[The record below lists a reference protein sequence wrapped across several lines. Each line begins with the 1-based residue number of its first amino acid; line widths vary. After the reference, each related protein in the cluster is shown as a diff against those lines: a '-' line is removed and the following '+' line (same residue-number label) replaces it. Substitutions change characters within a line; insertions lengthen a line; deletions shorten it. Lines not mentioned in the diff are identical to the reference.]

1 VFIGGSNLSFRTF
14 SRPRLGL
21 GISPQFE
28 FLRLRH
34 TRSGCPRYNPWVPYS
49 FGMSFSSGS
58 TRSALLAGMPAAL
71 TAASSS
77 APDATRK
84 PNILL
89 LISDQFRGDCLG
101 CLGLNPMGLTP
112 NLDGMASRGVVFR
125 SAFANQPVC
134 APARGSIFTG
144 QYPARH
150 GVVRNGV
157 ALPAG
162 TPTLAT
168 TLRASGYSANYIGKW
183 HLAGNGRGA
192 TPPAG
197 RGGFLDLWEAS
208 NELEWT
214 SHAYEGDLYDNSGQ
228 PIHFA
233 NRYRADFLTDRV
245 ERFLRGAREPF
256 LLVASYLEVH
266 HQNDSDTFDPPREFK
281 NRYPN
286 PFVPQDLRPLPGTWP
301 SQLADYFACVA
312 KMDEVVGRI
321 RGVLADTGLDRDTI
335 LVFVSDHGCHF
346 KTRNTE
352 YKRSPHDSSLHIPL
366 VMEGPGFNRGIEIPE
381 LVGQV
386 DLMPALLAACDV
398 PAPAGVQ
405 GHSFLPLLD
414 RQTKDWRDEVYFE
427 LSEFMLGRG
436 LRTPQYTYAVA
447 VPRLGGQLPGHAER
461 YVEYM
466 LYDNF
471 ADPWQHVNLAGR
483 APYAK
488 ITDELRARLIAR
500 MRDAASETTPI
511 EPCWFPYP

>member
-1 VFIGGSNLSFRTF
+1 
-14 SRPRLGL
+14 
-21 GISPQFE
+21 
-28 FLRLRH
+28 
-34 TRSGCPRYNPWVPYS
+34 
-49 FGMSFSSGS
+49 
-58 TRSALLAGMPAAL
+58 MPAAL
-71 TAASSS
+71 AATASMAQP
-77 APDATRK
+77 AAK
-84 PNILL
+84 PNIVL
-89 LISDQFRGDCLG
+89 LISDQFRADCLG
-101 CLGLNPMGLTP
+101 SLGLNPMNLTP
-112 NLDGMASRGVVFR
+112 NLDSMASRGVVFR

-150 GVVRNGV
+150 GVVHNGI
-157 ALPAG
+157 ALPTG

-168 TLRASGYSANYIGKW
+168 TLRAAGYSANYIGKW
-183 HLAGNGRGA
+183 HLAGDSRGP

-214 SHAYEGDLYDNSGQ
+214 SHAYEGDLFDAAGQ
-228 PIHFA
+228 PIHFT
-233 NRYRADFLTDRV
+233 NQYRADFLTDRV
-245 ERFLRGAREPF
+245 GRFLRAARRPF

-301 SQLADYFACVA
+301 SQLSDYFACVA

-321 RGVLADTGLDRDTI
+321 RGVLADTGLARDTI
-335 LVFVSDHGCHF
+335 LAFVSDHGCHF

-366 VMEGPGFNRGIEIPE
+366 VLEGPGFNRGLAIPE

-386 DLMPALLAACDV
+386 DLMPTLLAACGV
-398 PAPAGVQ
+398 PAPDGVQ
-405 GHSFLPLLD
+405 GRSFLPLLD
-414 RQTKDWRDEVYFE
+414 RQTQGWPGEVYFE

-447 VPRLGGQLPGHAER
+447 APRQSARLPDRADR

-466 LYDNF
+466 LYDNY
-471 ADPWQHVNLAGR
+471 ADPWQHVNLAGQ

-488 ITDELRARLIAR
+488 VAEGLRARLIDR
-500 MRDAASETTPI
+500 MREAAGETTPI
-511 EPCWFPYP
+511 VPCWFPYP

>member
-1 VFIGGSNLSFRTF
+1 M
-14 SRPRLGL
+14 
-21 GISPQFE
+21 
-28 FLRLRH
+28 
-34 TRSGCPRYNPWVPYS
+34 RS
-49 FGMSFSSGS
+49 SSGS
-58 TRSALLAGMPAAL
+58 TRRALLAGMPAAL
-71 TAASSS
+71 TAAAAS
-77 APDATRK
+77 APTGAAAK
-84 PNILL
+84 PNIVLV
-89 LISDQFRGDCLG
+89 ISDQFRADCLG
-101 CLGLNPMGLTP
+101 SLGLNPMNLTP

-150 GVVRNGV
+150 GVVQNGI
-157 ALPAG
+157 ALPPG

-168 TLRASGYSANYIGKW
+168 TLRAAGYSANYIGKW
-183 HLAGNGRGA
+183 HLAGDVRA
-192 TPPAG
+192 AAPPAA

-208 NELEWT
+208 NLLEFT
-214 SHAYEGDLYDNSGQ
+214 SHAYEGDLFDNAGR

-245 ERFLRGAREPF
+245 ERFLRGAHRPF

-366 VMEGPGFNRGIEIPE
+366 VMEGPGFNRNLAIPE
-381 LVGQV
+381 LVSQV
-386 DLMPALLAACDV
+386 DLTPTLLAACGV
-398 PAPAGVQ
+398 PAPPGVQ
-405 GHSFLPLLD
+405 GRSFLPLLD
-414 RQTKDWRDEVYFE
+414 RQTTGWRDEVYFE
-427 LSEFMLGRG
+427 LSEFVLGRG

-447 VPRLGGQLPGHAER
+447 APRQGDRLPERAGR

-466 LYDNF
+466 LYDND
-471 ADPWQHVNLAGR
+471 ADPWQQVNLAGR

-488 ITDELRARLIAR
+488 VAEDLRARLAER
-500 MRDAASETTPI
+500 MKEAAGETTAI